1 MNPVRNRALRISIR
15 AVLSS
20 TLAVVPGV
28 VPSLASAQQVVRIEE
43 VLVTATKRGQTAV
56 QDVPISIRA
65 LTSEDLL
72 NQNITQFTDWS
83 RFVPGVTFRD
93 LGPGEKTIVTRGL
106 ASTGA
111 ATTAVYFDEA
121 VITAFNDGEGG
132 GRNVDFKLYDVERI
146 EILRGPQG
154 SLYGGSAL
162 GGLVRIVPAQPDS
175 TEFSG
180 DAEASISDTANGS
193 GNYMFHGHFNL
204 PLVGDRLAL
213 RLVGWYEDYSGY
225 VDQARFGLSNTND
238 EETTGARAMLRFD
251 ATDRIAISAFV
262 QWQDQQIGG
271 VSRFNP
277 VGTVA
282 QQLPDF
288 TGPPLI
294 VDRELQ
300 NTDFTQN
307 PRSDE
312 AVIYSLK
319 AEWEFNAGSVVAVSN
334 WYERD
339 FLNNFDSTPILLFF
353 GVPITAISSFPE
365 DRTVWSNEV
374 RFNSKFNG
382 PFQILTGLYYAEE
395 HIQSES
401 NVFTVDENGLIDSP
415 TPNVLSV
422 LRDRN
427 FEELALFGELTYD
440 FNERWSATLGARFAE
455 FDFVTDENAV
465 VPFFGPPTGPEPT
478 KSGDDSSETFKGNLS
493 FKATEDA
500 LLYLTVSEGFRRGGL
515 NLNAFGDLFD
525 IPETFTSDSVTNYE
539 IGAKTEWL
547 DGRLIVNATLY
558 SIDWDDIQVETV
570 TEAGGI
576 EFFTNAGAARVDGIE
591 FELQARPMQ
600 GLDLSLVAAFSD
612 ALLTEDQPPISADP
626 DDPARGLDGDP
637 INNVPDLTFAAS
649 AQYEWPWFSD
659 YDGFTRVDYSYTDGS
674 NTTISP
680 RNPSNVQLNSYDLV
694 NLQFGIRNEA
704 WRVTVFADNVFD
716 ERPQNDAINDF
727 TNILA
732 FVTSRPRTIGV
743 RAGYRF

>member
-1 MNPVRNRALRISIR
+1 MDLVKSHALHASVR
-15 AVLSS
+15 AVLSAAL
-20 TLAVVPGV
+20 TL
-28 VPSLASAQQVVRIEE
+28 SAGAAPTKGDAQTVDRLEE
-43 VLVTATKRGQTAV
+43 VVVTATKRGNVAV
-56 QDVPISIRA
+56 QDTPISVRA
-65 LTSEDLL
+65 LTRAELEA
-72 NQNITQFTDWS
+72 QNITQFTDWA

-106 ASTGA
+106 TSTGA

-132 GRNVDFKLYDVERI
+132 GRNVDFKLYDIERI

-154 SLYGGSAL
+154 TLYGGSAL
-162 GGLVRIVPAQPDS
+162 GGLVRILPAQPDAS
-175 TEFSG
+175 RFSG
-180 DAEASISDTANGS
+180 DVEAGASDTANG
-193 GNYMFHGHFNL
+193 GENYQLNGHVNL
-204 PLVGDRLAL
+204 PLIENRLAM
-213 RLVGWYEDYSGY
+213 RLTGWHEDYSGY
-225 VDQARFGLSNTND
+225 IDQARFGISDIND
-238 EETTGARAMLRFD
+238 EETSGARAMLRFD
-251 ATDRIAISAFV
+251 VNERLALSAFV
-262 QWQDQQIGG
+262 QWQDQEIGG

-277 VGTVA
+277 RGTIA

-288 TGPPLI
+288 AGPPL
-294 VDRELQ
+294 VVNRELQ

-307 PRSDE
+307 PRTDE
-312 AVIYSLK
+312 AVIYSMK
-319 AEWEFNAGSVVAVSN
+319 AEWEFDAGTIVGVSN
-334 WYERD
+334 WYDRD

-365 DRTVWSNEV
+365 ERTVWSNEV
-374 RFNSKFNG
+374 RFNSKFDG
-382 PFQILTGLYYAEE
+382 PFQFLTGLFYSEE
-395 HIQSES
+395 HIKSES
-401 NVFTVDENGLIDSP
+401 NVFTVDDNGLIDSP
-415 TPNVLSV
+415 EPNVLSV

-427 FEELALFGELTYD
+427 FDELAFFGEATYSFSD
-440 FNERWSATLGARFAE
+440 RLSATLGARFAE

-478 KSGDDSSETFKGNLS
+478 KSGDDSSETFKGNVS
-493 FKATEDA
+493 FRATDDA
-500 LLYLTVSEGFRRGGL
+500 LFYFTVSEGFRRGGL

-539 IGAKTEWL
+539 VGAKTEWL
-547 DGRLIVNATLY
+547 DRRLIVNATIY
-558 SIDWDDIQVETV
+558 TIDWDDIQVETV

-576 EFFTNAGAARVDGIE
+576 EFFANAGAARVDGIE
-591 FELQARPMQ
+591 FELLARPLP
-600 GLDLSLVAAFSD
+600 GLDLSLVAAYSD
-612 ALLTEDQPPISADP
+612 ARLTEDQPPISADP

-649 AQYEWPWFSD
+649 AQYDWRWLSN
-659 YDGFTRVDYSYTDGS
+659 YSGFVRVDYSYTDGS

-680 RNPSNVQLNSYDLV
+680 RNPFNVPLDSYDLV
-694 NLQFGIRNEA
+694 NLQIGMRSES
-704 WRVTVFADNVFD
+704 WRVTVYAENLFD